1 MECGTV
7 REIAKDGRFGLH
19 DETTVSKSVLEFDR
33 HSNLGGLARIGR
45 TVYDPI
51 AAATRRQGTKGTAET
66 TTTAS
71 GTQSTQEEEED
82 AKFTTSSTS
91 TNEASIAAKSAD
103 HPPRN
108 TATYPFTFPEQGG
121 FGR

>member
-19 DETTVSKSVLEFDR
+19 DETAVSKSVLEFDR

-66 TTTAS
+66 TTS
-71 GTQSTQEEEED
+71 GTQSTQEE
-82 AKFTTSSTS
+82 AKVTSK
-91 TNEASIAAKSAD
+91 ASIAAKSAD

-121 FGR
+121 IGR